1 MKTVFLLMAQFD
13 GKAIIPVEDVCRE
26 YFRHLAPEK
35 FIRKA
40 LAGEIAL
47 PVVAIENS
55 KRAQRGVPL
64 SDLAAY
70 LDDLIAAGRED
81 CEKLQEA
88 R

>member
-26 YFRHLAPEK
+26 YFQHLAPEK
-35 FIRKA
+35 FVRKA

-47 PVVAIENS
+47 PVVAIEDS

-64 SDLAAY
+64 NDLATY
-70 LDDLIAAGRED
+70 LDERMEAGRKD
-81 CEKLQEA
+81 FEKLQEA